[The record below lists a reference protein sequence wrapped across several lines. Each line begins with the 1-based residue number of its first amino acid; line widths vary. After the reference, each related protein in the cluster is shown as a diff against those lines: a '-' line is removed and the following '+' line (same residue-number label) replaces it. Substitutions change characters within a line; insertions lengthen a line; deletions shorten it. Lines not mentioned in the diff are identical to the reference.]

1 MSKSY
6 FGDKEVL
13 EVILG
18 GKTIYKKVEEG
29 GGGELPPPYVFT
41 AVVNGYMSR
50 GDTGA
55 SLRQTY
61 NTQTTD
67 WLPVTGGKSYL
78 TNFPKGN
85 RFIYQFRMG
94 GNQISP
100 AVDPL
105 GGGNVSPDNR
115 TITVPEGYEEL
126 RIYFNSGADPRQTM
140 SIQEL

>member
-29 GGGELPPPYVFT
+29 GGELPPPYIFT
-41 AVVNGYMSR
+41 GVVNGYMVR
-50 GDTGA
+50 GDIGA
-55 SLRQTY
+55 TPRQTY
-61 NTQTTD
+61 NTQTTI

-78 TNFPKGN
+78 LNFPKGN
-85 RFIYQFRMG
+85 RFVYQFKV
-94 GNQISP
+94 GNTIAP
-100 AVDPL
+100 AEAPYGD
-105 GGGNVSPDNR
+105 VSPNNR
-115 TITVPEGYEEL
+115 TITVPEGYDEM

>member
-18 GKTIYKKVEEG
+18 GKTIYKKVKE

-41 AVVNGYMSR
+41 GIVGGWMSR
-50 GDTGA
+50 GDTGMY
-55 SLRQTY
+55 LRQAP
-61 NTQTTD
+61 NTQTTM

-78 TNFPKGN
+78 LNFQEGN
-85 RFIYQFRMG
+85 RFVYQFKS
-94 GNQISP
+94 GNQIAP
-100 AVDPL
+100 ALEPY
-105 GGGNVSPDNR
+105 GWVSPNGK
-115 TITVPEGYEEL
+115 TITVPEGYNEV
-126 RIYFNSGADPRQTM
+126 RIYFNSGTDPRQTM

>member
-41 AVVNGYMSR
+41 GIVNGYLSK
-50 GDTGA
+50 GDTSAG
-55 SLRQTY
+55 LRQTY
-61 NTQTTD
+61 NTQTTI
-67 WLPVTGGKSYL
+67 WLPVIGGKSYL
-78 TNFPKGN
+78 TNFPSGN
-85 RFIYQFRMG
+85 RFVYQFKVG
-94 GNQISP
+94 STISAALEP
-100 AVDPL
+100 NGTA
-105 GGGNVSPDNR
+105 SPNNR
-115 TITVPEGYEEL
+115 TITVPEGYDEL
-126 RIYFNSGADPRQTM
+126 RIYFNSGADPRQTL